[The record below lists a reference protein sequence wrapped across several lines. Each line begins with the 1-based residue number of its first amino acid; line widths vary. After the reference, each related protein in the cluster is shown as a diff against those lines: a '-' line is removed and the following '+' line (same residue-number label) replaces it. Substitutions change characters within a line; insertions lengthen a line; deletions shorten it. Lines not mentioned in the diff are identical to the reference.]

1 MFCAMLSVTWL
12 ATTVSV
18 QTVPAGSG
26 VVGVSVNADA
36 GEAGETLNA
45 LGVAAGHSSVK
56 ALPVT
61 VTASLKFTVRVALRA
76 TAVAPLA
83 GTVLVT
89 DGGVSAGMAPRLV
102 AVGGPPRPAFPS
114 ALLLFVMRSFT
125 VTAMSRLVV
134 VGFCDAL
141 L

>member
-83 GTVLVT
+83 GTGVGKG
-89 DGGVSAGMAPRLV
+89 GGVSPGVATVFVAG
-102 AVGGPPRPAFPS
+102 GGAAPPRVAWVLVSDFGGGS
-114 ALLLFVMRSFT
+114 ALM
-125 VTAMSRLVV
+125 A
-134 VGFCDAL
+134 
-141 L
+141 

>member
-83 GTVLVT
+83 GTGVGT
-89 DGGVSAGMAPRLV
+89 GGGVLAGRGPRCV
-102 AVGGPPRPAFPS
+102 AVGGAPPP
-114 ALLLFVMRSFT
+114 LFG
-125 VTAMSRLVV
+125 LVV
-134 VGFCDAL
+134 
-141 L
+141 

>member
-83 GTVLVT
+83 GPVVGTG
-89 DGGVSAGMAPRLV
+89 GGVSAGV
-102 AVGGPPRPAFPS
+102 ATALGAGGGPPRPAA
-114 ALLLFVMRSFT
+114 ALS
-125 VTAMSRLVV
+125 LV
-134 VGFCDAL
+134 GILCGGRPRK
-141 L
+141 

>member
-83 GTVLVT
+83 GAGLVSG
-89 DGGVSAGMAPRLV
+89 GGVVAGEGTRFVRGRGAALPGVPRALMSVLCVGPALQAP
-102 AVGGPPRPAFPS
+102 GG
-114 ALLLFVMRSFT
+114 LE
-125 VTAMSRLVV
+125 
-134 VGFCDAL
+134 
-141 L
+141 

>member
-89 DGGVSAGMAPRLV
+89 VGGVSTVMATVLV
-102 AVGGPPRPAFPS
+102 AGVGSPLPGFPLPLMSVFRVAAPPHAAPC
-114 ALLLFVMRSFT
+114 
-125 VTAMSRLVV
+125 
-134 VGFCDAL
+134 G
-141 L
+141 

>member
-89 DGGVSAGMAPRLV
+89 VGGVSTGMATVLV
-102 AVGGPPRPAFPS
+102 AGGGPPLPGLPR
-114 ALLLFVMRSFT
+114 R
-125 VTAMSRLVV
+125 VV
-134 VGFCDAL
+134 SSLSVAAP
-141 L
+141 

>member
-83 GTVLVT
+83 GTGAGT
-89 DGGVSAGMAPRLV
+89 AGGGAAGRGTRFVAGGGAAPP
-102 AVGGPPRPAFPS
+102 G
-114 ALLLFVMRSFT
+114 
-125 VTAMSRLVV
+125 
-134 VGFCDAL
+134 
-141 L
+141 

>member
-83 GTVLVT
+83 GTGVVT
-89 DGGVSAGMAPRLV
+89 VGGVCTGVATGLGAAGGGPLPVLPRRLLSVLSVSAPPKS
-102 AVGGPPRPAFPS
+102 AVGA
-114 ALLLFVMRSFT
+114 
-125 VTAMSRLVV
+125 
-134 VGFCDAL
+134 D
-141 L
+141 